1 MLQAS
6 LATENGKAE
15 SESPLLAE
23 VGFVIGQFRGRA
35 VAGRVVADSGLVG
48 VWIPEAPMCST
59 HDLRRSKSWLFSG
72 RYGVIVVVTKR
83 VQSCREMWNQA
94 AGLP

>member
-23 VGFVIGQFRGRA
+23 VGFVIGQFRGRV
-35 VAGRVVADSGLVG
+35 VAGSVVAGSGLG
-48 VWIPEAPMCST
+48 RKWMICST
-59 HDLRRSKSWLFSG
+59 DVFQLHTIFAGPSRGCLR
-72 RYGVIVVVTKR
+72 
-83 VQSCREMWNQA
+83 
-94 AGLP
+94 AGMVS